1 MNLGKILITN
11 TFYCFYYENKK
22 KIALRNQSDLIFRKV
37 YFKISISPYKPQL
50 GHMYRLSYDLRSASS
65 ILDTE
70 AKNLRS
76 RTHSAGYAALE
87 RE

>member
-50 GHMYRLSYDLRSASS
+50 GHMYRLSYDLRMHHQFL
-65 ILDTE
+65 IL
-70 AKNLRS
+70 KR
-76 RTHSAGYAALE
+76 RIYA
-87 RE
+87 REPILLDMQL